1 MGRFS
6 LRVKPCHRILYK
18 LSACF
23 RPLLCRVFC
32 DLVLLSARLKG
43 FVIIGTLVC
52 IYLLIRGLQ
61 IHVVFVPQ
69 ITQFLL
75 GDAIISSK
83 TDPHND
89 SKKERKKYGKIKNI
103 LNNIKYLKQYSAM
116 LF

>member
-1 MGRFS
+1 MGRFN

-18 LSACF
+18 FSACF
-23 RPLLCRVFC
+23 RPLLCRAFC
-32 DLVLLSARLKG
+32 DLVLLSARLQG

-69 ITQFLL
+69 ITRFLL

-89 SKKERKKYGKIKNI
+89 SKKEKKKYGKIKNI
-103 LNNIKYLKQYSAM
+103 LNNIKYLKLYSAM